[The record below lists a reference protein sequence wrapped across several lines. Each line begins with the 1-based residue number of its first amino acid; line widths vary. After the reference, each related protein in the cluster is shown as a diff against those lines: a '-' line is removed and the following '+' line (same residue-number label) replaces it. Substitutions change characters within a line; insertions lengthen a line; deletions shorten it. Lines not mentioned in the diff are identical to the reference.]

1 MEELTLK
8 RGSGRTFFG
17 SNWNQVAE
25 QKWEVQVL
33 YVPNGREKYQG
44 NRILDGVEH
53 AVFICLD
60 DGFFAQPVEI
70 CKLPKPVDLMEVV
83 YELEA
88 PAVEEKPKTSKKTI
102 QGTKMLTFTG
112 KNWKLAADSKWKS
125 TTTFSTYEATG
136 KVGEKTIG
144 QTVYDVYRTS
154 SGFVAIKQ

>member
-1 MEELTLK
+1 
-8 RGSGRTFFG
+8 
-17 SNWNQVAE
+17 
-25 QKWEVQVL
+25 
-33 YVPNGREKYQG
+33 
-44 NRILDGVEH
+44 
-53 AVFICLD
+53 
-60 DGFFAQPVEI
+60 
-70 CKLPKPVDLMEVV
+70 MEVV